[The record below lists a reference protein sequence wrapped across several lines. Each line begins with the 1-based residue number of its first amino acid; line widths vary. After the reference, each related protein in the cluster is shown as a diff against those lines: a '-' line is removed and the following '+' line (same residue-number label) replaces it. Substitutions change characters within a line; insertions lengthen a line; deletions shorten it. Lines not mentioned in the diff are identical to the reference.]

1 MGPGFT
7 DETSVA
13 VYGTVSGNISD
24 AFVEDTEEIQVVL
37 ADKEKVR
44 QILQQERVSVR
55 GAYLMMHFLKSE
67 TPFAFLEI

>member
-1 MGPGFT
+1 
-7 DETSVA
+7 
-13 VYGTVSGNISD
+13 
-24 AFVEDTEEIQVVL
+24 VEDTEEIQVVL

-55 GAYLMMHFLKSE
+55 GAYLMMYFLKSE